1 MKKSLTLSIMG
12 IDHGHIFDM
21 LDEMIKEGCK
31 CNHFWTKG
39 SPLTLK
45 EFKKKYPN
53 IKRVENKSEILN
65 DDTVDIILIS
75 SIPKDRANLSI
86 DVLKAGKDVMVD
98 KPGCTTL
105 NQLNDL
111 KRVIKETG
119 KIWSVNFSERF
130 HVAAVTKAE
139 ELVKKGVIG
148 KVKHTMGIGPHRLGN
163 YERPDWF
170 YDRESYGGIIT
181 DIGSHQIH
189 QFLVFTNS
197 KDAKITHALA
207 EYTTRN
213 EKLGFQDFG
222 EINITG
228 SGGHGYIRLDWFT
241 PDALPTWGDGRL
253 FILGEEGFIEIRK
266 YIDLAKSNTSNHL
279 IYVNNKEVKHI
290 DCSNVKLPYFRNLI
304 NDVLNRTETACSQ
317 ELTYCLYTH
326 LRAHETRH
334 DLVCRLLLEK
344 KKTLYILLSPT
355 LVHILDSTY
364 HHTIHATC
372 LSTILPSLT

>member
-1 MKKSLTLSIMG
+1 MKKSLTLSILG

-31 CNHFWTKG
+31 CNHFWTEG

-53 IKRVENKSEILN
+53 IKRVENKTEILN
-65 DDTVDIILIS
+65 DDTVDMILIS

-86 DVLKAGKDVMVD
+86 EVLKAGKDVMVD

-105 NQLNDL
+105 SQLHDL
-111 KRVIKETG
+111 KRAVKETG

-130 HVAAVTKAE
+130 HVAAVAKAE
-139 ELVKKGVIG
+139 ELVKKGIIG
-148 KVKHTMGIGPHRLGN
+148 KVKHTMGIGPHRQGN

-197 KDAKITHALA
+197 IDAKITHALA
-207 EYTTRN
+207 ENTTRK
-213 EKLGFQDFG
+213 EKPGFQDFG
-222 EINITG
+222 EINISG
-228 SGGHGYIRLDWFT
+228 KGGHGYIRLDWFT

-253 FILGEEGFIEIRK
+253 FILGEKGFIEIRK

-279 IYVNNKEVKHI
+279 IYANSDEVKHVN
-290 DCSNVKLPYFRNLI
+290 CSNIKLPYFRNLI

-317 ELTYCLYTH
+317 ELTYLSME
-326 LRAHETRH
+326 LAIKAQEIA
-334 DLVCRLLLEK
+334 EK
-344 KKTLYILLSPT
+344 K
-355 LVHILDSTY
+355 
-364 HHTIHATC
+364 
-372 LSTILPSLT
+372 